1 MIVENVPTFTR
12 WELHDAWLNTVKAMG
27 YQMESH
33 ILKASNHGVPQIRNR
48 LFYVGR
54 LGEKP
59 NLQFDE
65 PDYIPNFLDV
75 MEETDEGWV
84 NVEDAA
90 KGDSIRI
97 KAGRE
102 NVEGHSLCNK
112 QQDTREYP
120 LMSQSVQSLHRTIGK
135 WLMVIDSGD

>member
-1 MIVENVPTFTR
+1 
-12 WELHDAWLNTVKAMG
+12 
-27 YQMESH
+27 
-33 ILKASNHGVPQIRNR
+33 
-48 LFYVGR
+48 
-54 LGEKP
+54 
-59 NLQFDE
+59 
-65 PDYIPNFLDV
+65 

-90 KGDSIRI
+90 KGDSIRG
-97 KAGRE
+97 KAGKK

-120 LMSQSVQSLHRTIGK
+120 LMSQSYNHYRTIGK